1 MSRARTKRREA
12 ERHAKKLADAR
23 VKLALLEEGY
33 AADRPITVD
42 SASQIEP
49 HARSLR
55 CPVDDTPFQVLEH
68 DAQRVVKV
76 QCKQCGRRF
85 QLYFALRR
93 LN

>member
-1 MSRARTKRREA
+1 MTRARTKRREA
-12 ERHAKKLADAR
+12 ERQAKKLADAR
-23 VKLALLEEGY
+23 VKLALLEEGFSLE
-33 AADRPITVD
+33 RPIVVD

-68 DAQRVVKV
+68 DARRRVRV

-85 QLYFALRR
+85 ELHFVLRR